1 MNKQTIG
8 LIAGPAVF
16 VLLLLALP
24 ALSVCTFKQAAALA
38 AVVWMGLWWILR
50 PVHIAVTSFLPIP
63 VNAFFDLIPASH
75 LISQYFSEIVVLL
88 LGSELIS
95 LTWERTKLDRRL
107 AIGSLCCIGTSL
119 RSQVFVWLFA
129 STVLSIIL
137 PNVVVVMIFLPV
149 ALSMLKFLGEGKL
162 ETSPAAT
169 AIMLAIVWGAGI
181 GGFGSPLGGS
191 ANLVALSYI
200 EALTGHEFMYVDWL
214 YRFVPI
220 LALVFFINLFVIFR
234 LSPKGKNLH
243 GGAAYFKETYKS
255 FGPMRPGEKIAL
267 SLFVLATVLAFARPL
282 YASWLPGMKPAY
294 VFFFLGMLTFVL
306 KDEKKNWM
314 LTWAEAEKGVMW
326 GMIFLFAGGLALGR
340 LITDTGAALV
350 IAKGLALM
358 PLSGGLETMLSVT
371 VFGTVL
377 SEISSNT
384 AAASIA
390 IPVVQGLAA
399 ELSLNPIPYLLASIV
414 AVNCAYVLPVSIR
427 AIGVSY
433 GLSADALLREGL
445 IVSALT
451 VLAASLVCWVAML
464 FWPAFSAL

>member
-1 MNKQTIG
+1 MKKQTAG
-8 LIAGPAVF
+8 LVAGPAAFALVA
-16 VLLLLALP
+16 LALP
-24 ALSVCTFKQAAALA
+24 ALGLCTLKQAVALA
-38 AVVWMGLWWILR
+38 TVVWMGLWWIAR

-63 VNAFFDLIPASH
+63 VNAIFDLVPAQH

-119 RSQVFVWLFA
+119 RSQVFVWLLA

-149 ALSMLKFLGEGKL
+149 AISMLKFLGEKNL
-162 ETSPAAT
+162 EKSPTAT

-191 ANLVALSYI
+191 SNLVALSYI
-200 EALTGHEFMYVDWL
+200 ESYTGREFMYVDWL
-214 YRFVPI
+214 YRFLPI
-220 LALVFFINLFVIFR
+220 LALVFAINLFVILR
-234 LSPKGKNLH
+234 LSPKGKSLH
-243 GGAAYFKETYKS
+243 GGADYFKETYRG
-255 FGPMRPGEKIAL
+255 FGAMRRGEKIGLA
-267 SLFVLATVLAFARPL
+267 LFVAATVLAFARPL
-282 YASWLPGMKPAY
+282 YAAWLPGMKPAY
-294 VFFFLGMLTFVL
+294 VFFALGMLTFVL
-306 KDEKKNWM
+306 KDERHEWM

-340 LITDTGAALV
+340 LITETGAALV
-350 IAKGLALM
+350 IAKGLALL
-358 PLSGGLETMLSVT
+358 PLHGGLETMLSVT
-371 VFGTVL
+371 AFGTVL

-399 ELSLNPIPYLLASIV
+399 ELSMNPIPYLLASII

-445 IVSALT
+445 IVSVLT
-451 VLAASLVCWVAML
+451 VIAVSLVCWAAML
-464 FWPAFSAL
+464 FWPAFSTL

>member
-1 MNKQTIG
+1 MTKQTAG
-8 LIAGPAVF
+8 LFAGPAAF
-16 VLLLLALP
+16 ALLAFL
-24 ALSVCTFKQAAALA
+24 LTDFSICTFRQAVALA
-38 AVVWMGLWWILR
+38 TVLWMGIWWVLR

-63 VNAFFDLIPASH
+63 VNALFNLIPAQH

-95 LTWERTKLDRRL
+95 LTWERTKLDQRL
-107 AIGSLCCIGTSL
+107 AIGSLCCIGASL
-119 RSQVFVWLFA
+119 RSQVFVWLLA
-129 STVLSIIL
+129 STALSIIL

-149 ALSMLKFLGEGKL
+149 AVSMLKFLGEKNL
-162 ETSPAAT
+162 ERSPAAT

-191 ANLVALSYI
+191 SNLVALSYI
-200 EALTGHEFMYVDWL
+200 EAWTGREFMYIDWL
-214 YRFVPI
+214 YRFLPI
-220 LALVFFINLFVIFR
+220 LALVFLINLLVILR
-234 LSPKGKNLH
+234 LCPKGKSLR
-243 GGAAYFKETYKS
+243 GGADYFKQAYRK
-255 FGPMRPGEKIAL
+255 FGAMRRGERIGL
-267 SLFVLATVLAFARPL
+267 VLFALATALAFARPL
-282 YASWLPGMKPAY
+282 YAGWLPGMKPAY
-294 VFFFLGMLTFVL
+294 VFFLFGMLTFVL
-306 KDEKKNWM
+306 KDEKGNWM

-340 LITDTGAALV
+340 LITETGAALV
-350 IAKGLALM
+350 IAKGLALL
-358 PLSGGLETMLSVT
+358 PLTGGLETMLSVT
-371 VFGTVL
+371 AFGTVL

-390 IPVVQGLAA
+390 IPVVQGLAS
-399 ELSLNPIPYLLASIV
+399 ELSLNPIPFLLASII

-445 IVSALT
+445 EVSAMT
-451 VLAASLVCWVAML
+451 IVAVSLACWAAML